1 MATNPAVTQ
10 TLQSVMLFQHHQT
23 TTPYAP
29 TIGTSSTAFVTPA
42 TINEEEQENGEEH
55 Q

>member
-23 TTPYAP
+23 TTPFAP
-29 TIGTSSTAFVTPA
+29 TIGTSSTVLAGPVQTA
-42 TINEEEQENGEEH
+42 EEKEEEKQNG
-55 Q
+55 